1 MHKCFQ
7 KVTVKN
13 QRESRKEEKL
23 YEKWKNLK
31 NKDDPESK
39 AQMEE
44 VEEKLAEEYFNKVK
58 LASKDVDC
66 AEGGNILSEI
76 WKLKKR
82 IVSSQ
87 QRSPHSYDGREGK
100 PSHKC

>member
-1 MHKCFQ
+1 M
-7 KVTVKN
+7 
-13 QRESRKEEKL
+13 

-39 AQMEE
+39 AQMED

-66 AEGGNILSEI
+66 AEGGNISSEI
-76 WKLKKR
+76 WKLKKELCP
-82 IVSSQ
+82 
-87 QRSPHSYDGREGK
+87 RSRDSPQL
-100 PSHKC
+100 